1 MGGRWGGW
9 ERVRVAVK
17 GRREGREGEEGVVQ
31 EGERALNSS
40 TDSDII
46 PLESSPGI
54 RLGFAESCS
63 ILSVSHSLPGHFCAQ
78 CEMPG
83 AFEWTRVVVGF
94 WGCFFVS
101 RWGVVGTLGLGGCPS
116 GSNRL
121 MTSRSGQPR
130 ANRFP
135 VCGRP
140 ITNGQF
146 SVYRSIIQIPCGRP
160 LGSSRCTD
168 L

>member
-1 MGGRWGGW
+1 MGREVEGKGSGEGK
-9 ERVRVAVK
+9 ERRK
-17 GRREGREGEEGVVQ
+17 GRRGREGGGVQ

-63 ILSVSHSLPGHFCAQ
+63 ILSVSHSLPGHFCAR

-83 AFEWTRVVVGF
+83 AFKWTRVVVGF
-94 WGCFFVS
+94 GGCFFVFG
-101 RWGVVGTLGLGGCPS
+101 WGVVGALGLGGCPS

-135 VCGRP
+135 VCGCA
-140 ITNGQF
+140 ITL
-146 SVYRSIIQIPCGRP
+146 SLIHI
-160 LGSSRCTD
+160 
-168 L
+168 